1 MLSQITQ
8 VQKNEYYMIPLYEA
22 LRVPKIVEPEGRIV
36 FSGDQGEKGMGY
48 YLLLRL
54 LFNGYRVSS
63 LQDEKSSG
71 VGWVVMV
78 VPRYEST

>member
-36 FSGDQGEKGMGY
+36 FSGD
-48 YLLLRL
+48 
-54 LFNGYRVSS
+54 
-63 LQDEKSSG
+63 
-71 VGWVVMV
+71 
-78 VPRYEST
+78 